1 MNAHMG
7 RRYELTD
14 EEIDHYSSV
23 ASKQGEMVA
32 TGAQPTIIKNLAP
45 AMAASEEA
53 ILSFPEP
60 RDVWI
65 DATYDGAAQ
74 SDSYTHIAPVAGKR
88 LLQLGGSGLHAIKA
102 ILAGAREAWLL
113 TPVLDEARLAL
124 AVARRLGL
132 HHRLTCVV
140 AVGEK
145 LPFARGSFDAIVSGG
160 CLHHMQTERAI
171 PECARVLS
179 ARGRFAAWDP
189 WRSPLYGIGTRVFGK
204 REIEVNCQPITAARA
219 EPLQEAFDTATVI
232 HHGALTRYF
241 LIALGKMR
249 IDLNE
254 ATVSSIT
261 RIDDFVSALV
271 PGLRRTG
278 SSVALLGAGPLS
290 QMPRSQP

>member
-1 MNAHMG
+1 MSDHIDRQN
-7 RRYELTD
+7 EITN
-14 EEIDHYSSV
+14 EEIDYYSSV
-23 ASKQGEMVA
+23 ASKQGAMVEA
-32 TGAQPTIIKNLAP
+32 GAEPTIIKHLAP
-45 AMAASEEA
+45 AMAASDEA

-65 DATYDGAAQ
+65 DATYDGAAPY
-74 SDSYTHIAPVAGKR
+74 DSYTYIAPVAGKR
-88 LLQLGGSGLHAIKA
+88 LLQLGGSGIHAIKA
-102 ILAGAREAWLL
+102 IRAGAREAWLL
-113 TPVLDEARLAL
+113 TPVLDEARFAV

-132 HHRLTCVV
+132 HRRLHCVV
-140 AVGEK
+140 AVGEE

-160 CLHHMQTERAI
+160 CLHHMRTERAI

-189 WRSPLYGIGTRVFGK
+189 WRSPFYGIGTRVFRK
-204 REIEVNCQPITAARA
+204 REVEVNCQPINAARA
-219 EPLQEAFDTATVI
+219 QPLQEAFDTATVV

-249 IDLNE
+249 IHLNE
-254 ATVSSIT
+254 PTVSSIT
-261 RIDDFVSALV
+261 HIDDFVSAWL

-290 QMPRSQP
+290 QVPR